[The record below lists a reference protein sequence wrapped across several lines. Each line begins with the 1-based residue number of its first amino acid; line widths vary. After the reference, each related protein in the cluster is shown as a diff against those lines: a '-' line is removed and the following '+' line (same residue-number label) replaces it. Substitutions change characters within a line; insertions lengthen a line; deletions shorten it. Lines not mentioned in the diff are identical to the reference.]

1 MFTNYQEY
9 TSGCVTLADRGGYK
23 YYVVLLKGYSGKVD
37 ILTRCPTFYSCSK
50 YFVYNLCENRCKVYT
65 FHLMDSDYEEKQNYF
80 PPTSLVLVS
89 TLSFSPSW

>member
-1 MFTNYQEY
+1 MNTDTDCCGEGWIQLLSILE
-9 TSGCVTLADRGGYK
+9 L
-23 YYVVLLKGYSGKVD
+23 VLVKGYSWKVD